1 MELADVIL
9 GDVIVGLNGHP
20 VESDTQLMDLLELEP
35 PETLL
40 AFDVL
45 RDGKLIR
52 IVLRSGEQPPRPP
65 ARPVKPEPGP
75 ASPTRPCPSRPSA
88 HPAFRCRGAPAECGP
103 KARRRYFFAGTWI
116 SGVAPLLVMIRLPF
130 SPT

>member
-1 MELADVIL
+1 VIT
-9 GDVIVGLNGHP
+9 GLNGHP

-52 IVLRSGEQPPRPP
+52 LVLKPGEPAPQPPPQVLP
-65 ARPVKPEPGP
+65 AKEPETAPEPATPQP
-75 ASPTRPCPSRPSA
+75 AP
-88 HPAFRCRGAPAECGP
+88 
-103 KARRRYFFAGTWI
+103 
-116 SGVAPLLVMIRLPF
+116 
-130 SPT
+130 